1 MKTLTTQVKLK
12 KKQSLNTTDRMTKG
26 NNHQKKKKPT
36 ATTNVAESWKAE
48 RIKYVTVGYVDP

>member
-1 MKTLTTQVKLK
+1 
-12 KKQSLNTTDRMTKG
+12 MTKG